1 MMCLEFW
8 SEDEKFGLRLDYDR
22 VTDIL
27 RLCQAASPNETGGI
41 LLGRYNQ
48 EHNCAV
54 VTNVSSAPSDSKSG
68 RTWFIRGVRG
78 LQRLVDRF
86 WQRERIYYLGEWHF
100 HPFGSPRPSQTDAN
114 QMREIALSL
123 QYHCPEP
130 VLLIIGGDPV
140 HDWSAGAYVFP
151 RHQKYLEMFPDRP

>member
-41 LLGRYNQ
+41 LLGRYNH
-48 EHNCAV
+48 EHDCAV
-54 VTNVSSAPSDSKSG
+54 VTNVRSAPSDSKSG

-100 HPFGSPRPSQTDAN
+100 HPFGSPCPSPTDAN
-114 QMREIALSL
+114 QMREIALSP

-130 VLLIIGGDPV
+130 VLLIIGGNPV
-140 HDWSAGAYVFP
+140 RDWSAVAYVFP
-151 RHQKYLEMFPDRP
+151 RDQQYVEMFRPG